1 MKNVF
6 PYVFTNNILAVEL
19 ILAVDLK
26 LLLARWVKRKFKNFL
41 YFVRISL
48 IVRIFLFCKNE
59 LQIDLDFNKGKKPL
73 LENHIEVVVCLE

>member
-26 LLLARWVKRKFKNFL
+26 LLLDCPVLKNQKIKKKYSNIFNMRFL
-41 YFVRISL
+41 RSEKV
-48 IVRIFLFCKNE
+48 
-59 LQIDLDFNKGKKPL
+59 QIIYGSWQ
-73 LENHIEVVVCLE
+73 EN

>member
-26 LLLARWVKRKFKNFL
+26 LLAKLKLKPLVARRTLSRSASCSLTRSLTKL
-41 YFVRISL
+41 HSVRQYLQSVSL
-48 IVRIFLFCKNE
+48 IFS
-59 LQIDLDFNKGKKPL
+59 Q
-73 LENHIEVVVCLE
+73 